1 MRNLILFFV
10 KYGHFLL
17 FIGLELVCLFLI
29 VRYNRTQ
36 RDIWI
41 NSTNILSGNASNTF
55 DSWTEYFNMKDEA
68 KRLAAENAKLR
79 EQLFNQQVSS
89 LPSKD
94 TLTLDDQQ
102 YFLIPAKITNK
113 STNNPDNYF
122 TLNKGRKH
130 GIRPDMGVISSNGII
145 GIVKTANEDYSNVI
159 TILHRQSAVS
169 VSNKE
174 TKAYGTL
181 KWNLDLDY
189 RYTSIEAY
197 PKHAALAA
205 GDTII
210 TSGYSTHFPEGIQV
224 GIVEEFEYPKSEYFY
239 KIKVALSNNLNTVKY
254 VYVIENLKQQQQL
267 EVEREDE

>member
-1 MRNLILFFV
+1 MRNLILFFI

-29 VRYNRTQ
+29 VRYNRPQ
-36 RDIWI
+36 KDIWV
-41 NSTNILSGNASNTF
+41 NSTNIVTGNVSSTF
-55 DSWTEYFNMKDEA
+55 DNWTGYFNMKEEA

-79 EQLFNQQVSS
+79 EQLFNQQESV

-94 TLTLDDQQ
+94 TLALDDQQ

-113 STNNPDNYF
+113 STNEPDNYF

-145 GIVKTANEDYSNVI
+145 GIVKKADDSYSSVI
-159 TILHRQSAVS
+159 TILHRQSAIS
-169 VSNKE
+169 VSNKK
-174 TKAYGTL
+174 TKAPSTL
-181 KWNLDLDY
+181 KWNQGLDY
-189 RYTSIEAY
+189 RYISVEAY
-197 PKHAALAA
+197 PKHEALAI

-210 TSGYSTHFPEGIQV
+210 TSGYSTHFPGGIQV
-224 GIVEEFEYPKSEYFY
+224 GIVEEFEYPESEYFY
-239 KIKVALSNNLNTVKY
+239 KIKVALSNNLNTVEY

-267 EVEREDE
+267 EVERENE

>member
-1 MRNLILFFV
+1 MRNLILLFI

-36 RDIWI
+36 RDIWV
-41 NSTNILSGNASNTF
+41 NSTNIVTGNVSNTF
-55 DSWTEYFNMKDEA
+55 DNWTNYFNMKEEA
-68 KRLAAENAKLR
+68 KRLAEENAKLKG
-79 EQLFNQQVSS
+79 QLFNQQVSS
-89 LPSKD
+89 LPTKD

-102 YFLIPAKITNK
+102 YFLIPAKISNK
-113 STNNPDNYF
+113 STNEPDNYF
-122 TLNKGRKH
+122 TLNKGRKD
-130 GIRPDMGVISSNGII
+130 GIRPDMGVISSNGVI
-145 GIVKTANEDYSNVI
+145 GIVTTASENFSRVI
-159 TILHRQSAVS
+159 TILHRQSAIS
-169 VSNKE
+169 VSNKK

-181 KWNLDLDY
+181 KWNRGLDY
-189 RYTSIEAY
+189 RYTSVEAY
-197 PKHAALAA
+197 PKHAELTV

-224 GIVEEFEYPKSEYFY
+224 GVVEEFEYPESEYFY

-254 VYVIENLKQQQQL
+254 VYVIENLKQQQQR